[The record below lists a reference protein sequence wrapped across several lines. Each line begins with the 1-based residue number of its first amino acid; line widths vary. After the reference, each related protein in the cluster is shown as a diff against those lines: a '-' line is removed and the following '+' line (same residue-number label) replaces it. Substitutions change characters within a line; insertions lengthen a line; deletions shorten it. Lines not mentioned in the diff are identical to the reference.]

1 MTERAE
7 EYQFYKRLK
16 ICVRCHK
23 NQAEPNRV
31 MCLECSGAES
41 DYRKKKR
48 KCSDTDEFKKKD
60 LDKYYKLKQQGICTY
75 CKHEKA
81 LQGKTKCQKCL
92 SKIRNKRNAKKCD
105 IDRSERVSYG
115 LCYICGN
122 DGLYKDTHV
131 CEKCYKKRYESIS
144 KIMHD
149 KASNNY
155 WNQDNK
161 AVFNKS

>member
-1 MTERAE
+1 MTDRAE

-31 MCLECSGAES
+31 MCLECIGAES

-48 KCSDTDEFKKKD
+48 KCSDTDELKKKD

-81 LQGKTKCQKCL
+81 LQGKTKCQKC
-92 SKIRNKRNAKKCD
+92 
-105 IDRSERVSYG
+105 
-115 LCYICGN
+115 
-122 DGLYKDTHV
+122 
-131 CEKCYKKRYESIS
+131 
-144 KIMHD
+144 
-149 KASNNY
+149 
-155 WNQDNK
+155 
-161 AVFNKS
+161 

>member
-7 EYQFYKRLK
+7 EYQFYKSLK

-41 DYRKKKR
+41 DRMKEKR
-48 KCSDTDEFKKKD
+48 KYSDADKLKKKD
-60 LDKYYKLKQQGICTY
+60 MDKYYKLKQQGICTY

-81 LQGKTKCQKCL
+81 LQGRTKCQKCL
-92 SKIRNKRNAKKCD
+92 SKIRNKRNSKKCD
-105 IDRSERVSYG
+105 IARSERVSYG

-122 DGLYKDTHV
+122 DVLYKDTHV
-131 CEKCYKKRYESIS
+131 CEKCYKTRYESIS
-144 KIMHD
+144 KIMH
-149 KASNNY
+149 KKEKNNF
-155 WNQDNK
+155 WKQDNNV
-161 AVFNKS
+161 VFRKI